1 VTVQTNATNLFS
13 QGAGAGADTVA
24 PNTSAPV
31 SEERDMFTKLLV
43 APLRNQDPLSPSDPT
58 QFVNQ
63 LSQLS
68 QTEALQKL
76 SQTSS
81 ANASILQSMQ
91 VLAMGAQVGS
101 EVSVS
106 TDRVRIDGD
115 KVSGSVMLSGASAR
129 TKLVLTGMDG
139 VAHEIVLPPSGAGAL
154 SFTIDPD
161 ALGLAPGNYSLQ
173 AQAADGT
180 SPSVEVLGRLDSVRM
195 TATGGVLLQVANIGA
210 VDPSAITG
218 FNGKAGA
225 AQVAAL
231 TSTAN

>member
-1 VTVQTNATNLFS
+1 MTVQTNSTNLFG
-13 QGAGAGADTVA
+13 QAAAAGADAVA
-24 PNTSAPV
+24 SNTSAPV
-31 SEERDMFTKLLV
+31 SQERDMFTKLLV
-43 APLRNQDPLSPSDPT
+43 AQLRNQDPLSPSDPT
-58 QFVNQ
+58 QFINQ

-101 EVSVS
+101 NVSVQTES
-106 TDRVRIDGD
+106 VRLDSD
-115 KVSGSVMLSGASAR
+115 KVSGSVMLSGASAQ
-129 TKLVLTGMDG
+129 TKLVLTGADN
-139 VAHEIVLPPSGAGAL
+139 VAHEIVLPPASAGAL
-154 SFTIDPD
+154 PFTIDPV
-161 ALGLAPGNYSLQ
+161 ALGLAPGNYSLK

-180 SPSVEVLGRLDSVRM
+180 SPSVEVTGRLDSVRM
-195 TATGGVLLQVANIGA
+195 TATGGVLLQVANIGEI
-210 VDPSAITG
+210 DPSAITG

-231 TSTAN
+231 TSN